1 MNAIAIFCFLG
12 TALASYPTTCFDST
26 PVFGNSQLASF
37 VTDITVLQ
45 SPNFSKSFRVSQINM
60 CGDFLQLEGI

>member
-1 MNAIAIFCFLG
+1 MNSIIFFCLWTYAI
-12 TALASYPTTCFDST
+12 ASYPTQCFDST

-45 SPNFSKSFRVSQINM
+45 SPNFSNKFRVSQINM